1 MVQTEHQKKIKR
13 RNDRIIAD
21 FERIMREEEGATA
34 WKVANHLSARYKIT
48 PNMIVRIVKN
58 EQITMG
64 TKRDKNL

>member
-1 MVQTEHQKKIKR
+1 
-13 RNDRIIAD
+13 
-21 FERIMREEEGATA
+21 MREEEGATA